1 MTFLWPDALWLLLLL
16 PLLILLYWWLL
27 ARKKKNAVRFA
38 NLAMVRQAVGAGGRW
53 RRHLPPL
60 LFLFALAAMIG
71 SIARP
76 VAVITLP
83 SDHRMVVLAMD
94 VSLSMR
100 AVDVQPSRIVA
111 AQNAARTFVAD
122 QPRGT
127 KIGVVAFAGTA
138 TLVQA
143 PTHNKEDILGAIDR
157 FKLQRATAVG
167 SGILVSLSAIFPD
180 MEFDLRSTNPRLRG
194 DGKEGLTKRGLD
206 SPRGAEKSRDLDRR
220 NGDKASGKAAAPGS
234 YSSAVIILLTDGQTT
249 TGPDPIES
257 AKMAAERGVRVF
269 TVGVGT
275 ENGEIM
281 GNEGWRM
288 RVRLDEDSLKKIAN
302 ITQGEYFYAGNA
314 SDLKKIYETL
324 NSKLV
329 LEKKETEVTAVL
341 SAVGALLAILAAL
354 LSLLW
359 FNRIV

>member
-1 MTFLWPDALWLLLLL
+1 
-16 PLLILLYWWLL
+16 
-27 ARKKKNAVRFA
+27 
-38 NLAMVRQAVGAGGRW
+38 
-53 RRHLPPL
+53 LPPL
-60 LFLFALAAMIG
+60 LFLLSLAAMIAA
-71 SIARP
+71 IARP

-83 SDHRMVVLAMD
+83 SDHRMVLLAMD

-111 AQNAARTFVAD
+111 AQNAARAFVAE

-167 SGILVSLSAIFPD
+167 SGILVSLAAIFPD
-180 MEFDLRSTNPRLRG
+180 AEFDLRSTNPRLR
-194 DGKEGLTKRGLD
+194 DGKDSIGKRGSLDSQRGLD
-206 SPRGAEKSRDLDRR
+206 KGGDLKSSA
-220 NGDKASGKAAAPGS
+220 KTAAPGS

-314 SDLKKIYETL
+314 ADLKKVYESL

-329 LEKKETEVTAVL
+329 LEKKETEITAVF
-341 SAVGALLAILAAL
+341 SALAAVLAILAAM
-354 LSLLW
+354 LSLFW